1 MPLTRVP
8 IGLLACLIA
17 SAGQADVFVRDDIIT
32 APTPSNFSVCYDH
45 QCATL
50 DTLSLQAQEWRSISR
65 LFARQSSNPA
75 IERKQIAQAIARL
88 EQITGHYTGTEH
100 DKGGDL
106 KGLGQ
111 DGQMDCID
119 ESINTTTYL
128 KMLEDDDLMRW
139 HTVEDRA
146 TRGWFMFGW
155 PHTTAVIRDKRSG
168 QLYAVDSWFLDNGK
182 PPFIVPLEKWKDGWD
197 PEDGK

>member
-1 MPLTRVP
+1 MRSTHATLS
-8 IGLLACLIA
+8 LLVCLI
-17 SAGQADVFVRDDIIT
+17 SSVSYADVFVREDIIT
-32 APTPSNFSVCYDH
+32 EPSPKEFSVCYDH
-45 QCATL
+45 QCASL
-50 DTLSLQAQEWRSISR
+50 DNISLSSQEWRKVSS
-65 LFARQSSNPA
+65 LFARQTSNPA
-75 IERKQIAQAIARL
+75 LERKQITQAVARL
-88 EQITGHYTGTEH
+88 EQIAGHQTGTTN

-111 DGQMDCID
+111 QGQMDCID

-128 KMLEDDDLMRW
+128 YMLEHEGLMRW

-146 TRGWFMFGW
+146 TRGWFFRGW

-182 PPFIVPLEKWKDGWD
+182 PPFILPLEKWKDGWD
-197 PEDGK
+197 PEDEN

>member
-1 MPLTRVP
+1 M
-8 IGLLACLIA
+8 LACLI
-17 SAGQADVFVRDDIIT
+17 SSTGQADVFVRDDIIID
-32 APTPSNFSVCYDH
+32 PSPENFSVCHDH
-45 QCATL
+45 QCASL
-50 DTLSLQAQEWRSISR
+50 DTLSLAPPEWRSVSR
-65 LFARQSSNPA
+65 LFARQSANPA

-88 EQITGHYTGTEH
+88 EQITGRHTGASN

-106 KGLGQ
+106 RGLGQ
-111 DGQMDCID
+111 PGQMDCID

-128 KMLEDDDLMRW
+128 YMLVKEGLMRW

-146 TRGWFMFGW
+146 TRGWFLRGW

-197 PEDGK
+197 PEDGN

>member
-1 MPLTRVP
+1 MNSNHATLS
-8 IGLLACLIA
+8 LLACLIS
-17 SAGQADVFVRDDIIT
+17 SAGHADVFVRDDIIT
-32 APTPSNFSVCYDH
+32 DPAPENFSVCYDH
-45 QCATL
+45 QCASL
-50 DTLSLQAQEWRSISR
+50 DTLSLAPQEWQSVSR
-65 LFARQSSNPA
+65 LFARQSANPV

-88 EQITGHYTGTEH
+88 EQITGRYTGTAN

-111 DGQMDCID
+111 PGQMDCID

-128 KMLEDDDLMRW
+128 KMLRDGGQMRW
-139 HTVEDRA
+139 HTVEDPA
-146 TRGWFMFGW
+146 TRGWFLRGW
-155 PHTTAVIRDKRSG
+155 PHTTAVIRDTRSG

-197 PEDGK
+197 PEDGN

>member
-1 MPLTRVP
+1 MNRNQAT
-8 IGLLACLIA
+8 ISLLACLIS
-17 SAGQADVFVRDDIIT
+17 SAGHADVFVRDDIIT
-32 APTPSNFSVCYDH
+32 DPSPSDFSVCYDH
-45 QCATL
+45 HCASL
-50 DTLSLQAQEWRSISR
+50 DNLALAPQEWQSVSR
-65 LFARQSSNPA
+65 LFARQSANPVS
-75 IERKQIAQAIARL
+75 ERKQIAQAIARL
-88 EQITGHYTGTEH
+88 EQITGRQTGTSN

-111 DGQMDCID
+111 PGQMDCID

-128 KMLEDDDLMRW
+128 RMLEAGGLMRW

-146 TRGWFMFGW
+146 TRGWFLRGW

-182 PPFIVPLEKWKDGWD
+182 PPFIVPLEKWKEGWD
-197 PEDGK
+197 PEDGN

>member
-1 MPLTRVP
+1 MPLQRTLF
-8 IGLLACLIA
+8 GLLACLLA
-17 SAGQADVFVRDDIIT
+17 HPGHADVFVRDDIIT
-32 APTPSNFSVCYDH
+32 DPTPGNFSLCYDH
-45 QCATL
+45 HCAAL
-50 DTLSLQAQEWRSISR
+50 DTLSLAPQEWQSVSR

-75 IERKQIAQAIARL
+75 VERKQIAQAIARL
-88 EQITGHYTGTEH
+88 EQISGGHTGTAN

-128 KMLEDDDLMRW
+128 RMLEGSGLMRW

-146 TRGWFMFGW
+146 TRGWFLQGW

-182 PPFIVPLEKWKDGWD
+182 PPFILPLEKWKDGWD
-197 PEDGK
+197 PDDGN

>member
-1 MPLTRVP
+1 MKSNRATLS
-8 IGLLACLIA
+8 LLACLIS
-17 SAGQADVFVRDDIIT
+17 SAGHADVFVRDDIIT
-32 APTPSNFSVCYDH
+32 DPTPGNFSVCYDH
-45 QCATL
+45 HCASL
-50 DTLSLQAQEWRSISR
+50 DNLSLAPPEWKSVSR
-65 LFARQSSNPA
+65 LFARQSANPA

-88 EQITGHYTGTEH
+88 EKIAGRHNGAAN

-111 DGQMDCID
+111 PGQMDCID

-128 KMLEDDDLMRW
+128 RMLKNKGLMRW

-146 TRGWFMFGW
+146 TRGWFIQGW
-155 PHTTAVIRDKRSG
+155 PHTTAVMRDKRSG

-182 PPFIVPLEKWKDGWD
+182 LPFIVPLEKWKDGWD
-197 PEDGK
+197 PDGN